1 MEHTKPRIG
10 IVGGTGYSGAELLRI
25 LCSHPGIQ
33 LQMVT
38 SRAEAGV
45 PIADYFPAFRGI
57 LDLSFSD
64 PAAADLGGCDLV
76 FYATPN
82 GTAMQQVPALLDR
95 GVKVIDLAADFRI
108 RDAELWSHWYAM
120 EHACPE
126 LLAEAVY
133 GLTEVN
139 REAIRK
145 ARLVANPGCFPT
157 AVSLGFLPLLEA
169 GVIDSQHLIANV
181 TSGASGAGR
190 KLISSLLYAEL
201 SESIGAYSV
210 SGHRHQPEIVSLLE
224 AATGRSIALTFVP
237 HLAPMIR
244 GIHATLYAP
253 LTATDADIQGIFEQR
268 YASEPFV
275 DVMPAGAHPQTQ
287 SVRGANTCRISWHRP
302 GNGETL
308 VVLVVED
315 NLVKG
320 AAGQAVQ
327 NMNLMLGIDEAAGLG
342 GIGF

>member
-1 MEHTKPRIG
+1 MEHNKQRIG

-25 LCSHPGIQ
+25 LIAHPGVQ
-33 LQMVT
+33 LDVVT
-38 SRAEAGV
+38 SRGETGQL
-45 PIADYFPAFRGI
+45 IADFFPAFRG
-57 LDLSFSD
+57 LLELSFSD
-64 PAAADLGGCDLV
+64 PAQVDLGGCDLV
-76 FYATPN
+76 FFATPN
-82 GTAMQQVPALLDR
+82 GTAMQQVPALLDQ

-108 RDAELWSHWYAM
+108 RDARLWSQWYAM

-126 LLAEAVY
+126 LLGEAVY

-145 ARLVANPGCFPT
+145 ARLVANPGCYPT

-169 GVIDSQHLIANV
+169 GVVNSERLIADV
-181 TSGASGAGR
+181 ISGTSGAGR
-190 KLISSLLYAEL
+190 KLTANLLHAEV
-201 SESIGAYSV
+201 SESLGAYSA
-210 SGHRHQPEIVSLLE
+210 SGHRHQPEIVAFLE
-224 AATGRSIALTFVP
+224 AVTGRSVGLTFVP
-237 HLAPMIR
+237 QMAPMIR

-253 LTATDADIQGIFEQR
+253 LTEPDADIQAIFEQR
-268 YASEPFV
+268 FDSEPFV
-275 DVMPAGAHPQTQ
+275 DVMPAGSHPRTQ
-287 SVRGANTCRISWHRP
+287 SVRGTNTCRISWHRP

-308 VVLVVED
+308 VVLVAED

-327 NMNLMLGIDEAAGLG
+327 NMNLMLGLDEAAGLG